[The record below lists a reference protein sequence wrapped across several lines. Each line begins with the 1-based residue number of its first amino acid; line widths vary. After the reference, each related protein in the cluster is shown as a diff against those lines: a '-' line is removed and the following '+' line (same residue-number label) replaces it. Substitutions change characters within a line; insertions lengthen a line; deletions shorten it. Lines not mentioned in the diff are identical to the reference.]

1 MFLKKNVLQHSAMNQ
16 TRMKK
21 KLLIMGS
28 CVLLLCIGFSGC
40 NTISNLFL
48 SDEDKFLGSW
58 DTQGLVIEI
67 EFPTVITFYT
77 NNSFKLEIETPP
89 YHLSLDDGEW
99 TLNNGVVTMELTD
112 ALDRTEYTYKFTD
125 DNTKLTLTNKI
136 TDESFVLTKQQV
148 T

>member
-1 MFLKKNVLQHSAMNQ
+1 MNQAHMKKN
-16 TRMKK
+16 
-21 KLLIMGS
+21 LLLLGS
-28 CVLLLCIGFSGC
+28 CFLLLCIGLSGC

-58 DTQGLVIEI
+58 ETQGLVIEI

-99 TLNNGVVTMELTD
+99 TLKNGVLTMELTD
-112 ALDRTEYTYKFTD
+112 ALDRTEYTYNFTD
-125 DNTKLTLTNKI
+125 DNTKLTLTDKI
-136 TDESFVLTKQQV
+136 TDESFVLTKQE
-148 T
+148 TT